1 MPVRMR
7 IGELAKQQGLTIKA
21 LAARAGVAY
30 NTAHTLCTGR
40 ATRIDLDTLDRICT
54 ALQVE
59 PCDIFVRHTV
69 QDMSAPEYTMGG
81 RYGADQDRATGTRDR
96 RGTDGV

>member
-1 MPVRMR
+1 MPVRLR
-7 IGELAKQQGLTIKA
+7 IGEVARQQGLTIKA

-30 NTAHTLCTGR
+30 NTAHALSTGR

-59 PCDIFVRHTV
+59 PGDLFIRHAA
-69 QDMSAPEYTMGG
+69 QAFAG
-81 RYGADQDRATGTRDR
+81 RDHDHGEVYGSDPDRAADDR
-96 RGTDGV
+96 PAVPHS

>member
-7 IGELAKQQGLTIKA
+7 VGELAKQQGFTIKA
-21 LAARAGVAY
+21 LAERAGVAY
-30 NTAHTLCTGR
+30 NTAHALCTSR

-59 PCDIFVRHTV
+59 PRDIFVRYKG
-69 QDMSAPEYTMGG
+69 QDGAGQEHTMGG
-81 RYGADQDRATGTRDR
+81 SYGTDRDRATGTSDR
-96 RGTDGV
+96 RGADPV

>member
-21 LAARAGVAY
+21 LAERAGVAY
-30 NTAHTLCTGR
+30 NTAHALCTGR

-59 PCDIFVRHTV
+59 PGDIFVRHTAQERV
-69 QDMSAPEYTMGG
+69 GPEYTLGG
-81 RYGADQDRATGTRDR
+81 SYGTDRDRATGTGDR
-96 RGTDGV
+96 RGVDGV